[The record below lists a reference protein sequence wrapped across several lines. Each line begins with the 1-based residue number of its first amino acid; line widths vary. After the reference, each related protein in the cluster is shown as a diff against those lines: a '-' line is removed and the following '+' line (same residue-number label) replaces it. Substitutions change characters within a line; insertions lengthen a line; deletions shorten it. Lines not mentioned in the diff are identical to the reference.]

1 MRTILSVLVLTAAL
15 APAAAHAGG
24 QCEPFTYEREVGPFT
39 VTLVDVA
46 C

>member
-1 MRTILSVLVLTAAL
+1 MRTILSALVLTAAL
-15 APAAAHAGG
+15 APAAAQAGN
-24 QCEPFTYEREVGPFT
+24 QCKPFFYEREVGPVT